1 MEPGHYRALI
11 GAGGIGSGIFFT
23 LEGDHTLGRNESRA
37 GVLSPARD
45 FCKLH
50 IICHYVAVLLCSDST
65 NSDTFQTIT
74 IGRVGEEETG
84 REMLELMGR
93 TGMDTALVRK
103 TPGAATLFSVC
114 FQYPDSAGGNI
125 TTARSASSRVSP
137 ADIRQAEPLFRKY
150 RNRGLALAAPEAPLE
165 SRLELLR
172 LAAAHGF
179 RRFFAFNSAEIA
191 DPLALDCLKHA
202 DYLALNR
209 DEAESLVERDFSA
222 ERSGDFLAAV
232 QGRLEALNPDLR
244 VLLTLGALGA
254 YGYEKGLWEYTPCA
268 LVNPV
273 STAGAGDAALG
284 ALIAG
289 IARGLPFIL
298 KGSAKRRSL
307 AEAPLES
314 ALDLAA
320 LVASFSVLSPDTIN
334 LETSPES
341 LRTHGRKLGLTFSEA
356 IEKIL
361 R

>member
-1 MEPGHYRALI
+1 MESEQYSALI
-11 GAGGIGSGIFFT
+11 GTGGIGSGIFFA

-37 GVLSPARD
+37 AMLSTARD

-50 IICHYVAVLLCSDST
+50 IICHYVAVLLRSDSAD
-65 NSDTFQTIT
+65 SATFQTIT
-74 IGRVGEEETG
+74 VGRVGEDETG
-84 REMLELMGR
+84 REMLELMRR

-137 ADIRQAEPLFRKY
+137 ADIREAEPLFRKY
-150 RNRGLALAAPEAPLE
+150 SGRGLALAAPEVPLE

-172 LAAAHGF
+172 LAAEYGF

-191 DPLALDCLKHA
+191 DPLALECLRNTDC
-202 DYLALNR
+202 LALNR
-209 DEAESLVERDFSA
+209 DEAESLVKRDFSA
-222 ERSGDFLAAV
+222 ARSGDFLAAV
-232 QGRLEALNPDLR
+232 QEKLEALNPDLQ
-244 VLLTLGALGA
+244 VMLTIGALGA
-254 YGYEKGLWEYTPCA
+254 YGYDKGTWEYTPCA
-268 LVNPV
+268 LVNPI

-289 IARGLPFIL
+289 TARGLPFIL
-298 KGSAKRRSL
+298 KDRAKRHRL

-334 LETSPES
+334 LETSPTA
-341 LRTHGRKLGLTFSEA
+341 LREHAGKLGLTFSEA